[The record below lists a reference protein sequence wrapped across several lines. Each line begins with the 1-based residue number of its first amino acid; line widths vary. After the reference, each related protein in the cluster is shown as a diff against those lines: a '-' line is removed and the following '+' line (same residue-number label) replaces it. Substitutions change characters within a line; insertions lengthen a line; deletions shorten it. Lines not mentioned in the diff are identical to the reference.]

1 MRVSLSSIQPGL
13 YPAITGGYVTQ
24 FNVKGVVYHAE
35 SKNGVRGFNLADTVT
50 VDANGKLTS
59 KLLGDLTLK

>member
-1 MRVSLSSIQPGL
+1 MKVTLSSIPPGS

-35 SKNGVRGFNLADTVT
+35 SKNGVRGFNIADTVT
-50 VDANGKLTS
+50 VGEDGSLTS
-59 KLLGDLTLK
+59 RLLDSLTLK

>member
-1 MRVSLSSIQPGL
+1 MRVSLSSIQPGS
-13 YPAITGGYVTQ
+13 YSAITGGYITQ

-35 SKNGVRGFNLADTVT
+35 SKNGVRGFNIADTVT
-50 VDANGKLTS
+50 VGQNGSLTS